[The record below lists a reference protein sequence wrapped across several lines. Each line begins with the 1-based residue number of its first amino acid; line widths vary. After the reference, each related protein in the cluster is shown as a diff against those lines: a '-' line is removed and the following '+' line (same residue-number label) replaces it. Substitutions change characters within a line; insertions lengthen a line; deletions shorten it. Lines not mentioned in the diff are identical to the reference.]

1 MKNNVLD
8 NTDRAILS
16 LLQQNAET
24 PVADIAEKVGLTVTP
39 CWRRIQK
46 LEEKGIISRR
56 VALLQARLLG
66 LTMTVFVQVKAGKH
80 DGKWLAAFAKHAASF
95 DEVVECYRMSGEYDY
110 LLKVLVTDMD
120 CFDHFY
126 KRLVNGVE
134 FSDVTSSFAM
144 EQIKYTTAVP
154 LNHL

>member
-1 MKNNVLD
+1 MKSSLVD
-8 NTDRAILS
+8 KTDRAILT
-16 LLQQNAET
+16 LLQQNAEK
-24 PVADIAEKVGLTVTP
+24 PIAEIAEQVGLTVTP

-46 LEEKGIISRR
+46 LEERGIISKR
-56 VALLQARLLG
+56 VTLLQGRALG
-66 LTMTVFVQVKAGKH
+66 LTMTVFVQVKAGRH
-80 DGKWLAAFAKHAASF
+80 DGKWLESFAKHAASF

-126 KRLVNGVE
+126 KRLVNGLE

-144 EQIKYTTAVP
+144 EQIKYTTALP